1 VALFVETAAE
11 LFDELLTDEIDTEP
25 TPPTADAETEPPTLP
40 VEMAAAR
47 ISKVDPDEP
56 TVTAP
61 VLVPVKVVVPLT
73 TRDSLGA
80 ADVPD
85 VAKLIESELEAPT
98 AEPEIDPPVLVPMD
112 AETMSPVSAIA
123 ALVLVAVL
131 AIDATVHVPFGAV
144 WATDADAEIKA
155 DVTSNA
161 NRVFFLIMSATSPG
175 VSAS

>member
-1 VALFVETAAE
+1 LFVETAAE

-40 VEMAAAR
+40 VEMAAAS
-47 ISKVDPDEP
+47 IS
-56 TVTAP
+56 TVAVIAP

-73 TRDSLGA
+73 TRDSLGGA
-80 ADVPD
+80 EVPD

-112 AETMSPVSAIA
+112 AETMSPVRPIA
-123 ALVLVAVL
+123 APVLVAVL

-161 NRVFFLIMSATSPG
+161 NRVFLLIMSITSPG
-175 VSAS
+175 ESAS